1 MSNKGRMLYL
11 LLLVAHSFI
20 ITHCVGVIGNAPPSE
35 FTQASLLQFKL
46 VTEDLAALIQ
56 HASGFIDWWTKVNTT
71 LENLKTVLPQIKV
84 DGTNPFRTETVKWRW
99 DQVYQIYDP
108 YQRQVRR

>member
-56 HASGFIDWWTKVNTT
+56 HANGFIDWWTKVNTT